1 MLYGEVVRLKSF
13 TIPPPPDLELST
25 LGLEVEDTGGRRVTA
40 SHQDIAKSFIG
51 KFKGQIFCKKQ
62 LLFFDHNGV
71 MIHMRVSFVTP
82 RAGEGGRGKLSKKT
96 EIHFFESDAFEVRKI
111 VN

>member
-13 TIPPPPDLELST
+13 TISPPPDLELST

-71 MIHMRVSFVTP
+71 MIHMRVSFV
-82 RAGEGGRGKLSKKT
+82 
-96 EIHFFESDAFEVRKI
+96 IHELAKVVEENFRRRQRYTSSSQMHLRCAK
-111 VN
+111 

>member
-1 MLYGEVVRLKSF
+1 
-13 TIPPPPDLELST
+13 
-25 LGLEVEDTGGRRVTA
+25 
-40 SHQDIAKSFIG
+40 
-51 KFKGQIFCKKQ
+51 
-62 LLFFDHNGV
+62 